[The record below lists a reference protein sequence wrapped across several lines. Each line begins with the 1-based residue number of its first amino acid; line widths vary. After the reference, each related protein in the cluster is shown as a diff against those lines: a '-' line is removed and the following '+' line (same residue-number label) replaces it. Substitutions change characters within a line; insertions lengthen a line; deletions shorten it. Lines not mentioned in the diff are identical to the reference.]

1 MKLFFVSKSRLTVF
15 SGYAEEGGKNS
26 KSSADRRF
34 AALFLCL
41 PERCF
46 KSIRVV
52 CQFLDSKLF
61 GYQSDD
67 AKEWKQAD
75 SCSELRD
82 ESLQRSRRL
91 LQPFAACWDIP
102 KRDGV
107 LSQPRPCAVV
117 ASGGVRAVQP
127 SCFRPRASARC
138 CCLVAKWAAPLH
150 SGYELE
156 GRPYF
161 IGLADSLELQADP
174 TPIDLHKL
182 FEGLVSVQQL
192 FSPD

>member
-15 SGYAEEGGKNS
+15 SGYAEEGQEFEKARQTGGLP
-26 KSSADRRF
+26 
-34 AALFLCL
+34 LFLCL

-82 ESLQRSRRL
+82 ESLQRSRGFFSL
-91 LQPFAACWDIP
+91 L
-102 KRDGV
+102 
-107 LSQPRPCAVV
+107 
-117 ASGGVRAVQP
+117 
-127 SCFRPRASARC
+127 PRAGIFRKETAFCRNRVLVLLSRQAEFAPSNLSASI
-138 CCLVAKWAAPLH
+138 LK
-150 SGYELE
+150 
-156 GRPYF
+156 
-161 IGLADSLELQADP
+161 
-174 TPIDLHKL
+174 
-182 FEGLVSVQQL
+182 
-192 FSPD
+192 